1 MNLKLLIIFTI
12 VFLILDVSWIQI
24 FAKKFGPMIE
34 KIQGSPMVTNI
45 YGALGAYIV
54 MLFTYYNLVYDG
66 DKPNYKRA
74 LLLGLA
80 VYGTYE
86 FTNYATIKNWDLTVL
101 SIDISWGLLVS
112 VSSLY
117 ITDLIYKKI

>member
-1 MNLKLLIIFTI
+1 MNKKLLIIFSI
-12 VFLILDVSWIQI
+12 VFLILDISWIQI
-24 FAKKFGPMIE
+24 FATKFGPMIE
-34 KIQGSPMVTNI
+34 KIQGSPMVLNVS
-45 YGALGAYIV
+45 GAVGAYVV

-66 DKPNYKRA
+66 DVPNYKRA

-101 SIDISWGLLVS
+101 LLDICWGSIMGALT
-112 VSSLY
+112 LY
-117 ITDLIYKKI
+117 ITDLIYKRI

>member
-1 MNLKLLIIFTI
+1 MNLKLLIIFSI

-34 KIQGSPMVTNI
+34 KIQGSPMIVNV

-54 MLFTYYNLVYDG
+54 MLFTYYNIIYDG
-66 DKPNYKRA
+66 DIPNYTRA
-74 LLLGLA
+74 ALLGLA

-101 SIDISWGLLVS
+101 LMDICWGSIVGVL
-112 VSSLY
+112 SLY
-117 ITDLIYKKI
+117 ITNLIYKRI